1 MVPVI
6 LLSSLLPAPWGLR
19 LRISPAAF
27 GVFLLSMVLMVLV
40 VCAYSLFV
48 YSLTFYL
55 TDPNGIMVLSV
66 AAADLLGGAIVPLPF
81 LPEGFRKFAEL
92 TPFASMQNV
101 PLRIFSGDI
110 PLPEAPA
117 VMGLQAFWI
126 VVLLS
131 AGYHLTRNG
140 LRRAVILGG

>member
-1 MVPVI
+1 M
-6 LLSSLLPAPWGLR
+6 AK
-19 LRISPAAF
+19 
-27 GVFLLSMVLMVLV
+27 
-40 VCAYSLFV
+40 
-48 YSLTFYL
+48 
-55 TDPNGIMVLSV
+55 

-131 AGYHLTRNG
+131 AGYHLTRGG

>member
-1 MVPVI
+1 MC
-6 LLSSLLPAPWGLR
+6 
-19 LRISPAAF
+19 
-27 GVFLLSMVLMVLV
+27 LLSMVLMVLV

-110 PLPEAPA
+110 PLSEAPA

-126 VVLLS
+126 AVLLS
-131 AGYHLTRNG
+131 AGYLLTRSG

>member
-1 MVPVI
+1 
-6 LLSSLLPAPWGLR
+6 
-19 LRISPAAF
+19 
-27 GVFLLSMVLMVLV
+27 
-40 VCAYSLFV
+40 
-48 YSLTFYL
+48 
-55 TDPNGIMVLSV
+55 V

-110 PLPEAPA
+110 PLPEAAA
-117 VMGLQAFWI
+117 VMDLQVFWI
-126 VVLLS
+126 VALLS
-131 AGYHLTRNG
+131 AGYLLTKSG